1 MGIRH
6 DDVYNEAGALA
17 AMALSTM
24 KVTYEPMI
32 YYGRDISNRQNPVAP
47 APVNQ
52 KVGGEERGDVLVHSL
67 WEKGC
72 GCVPDIRI
80 TDTDARSYQSIASHK
95 VLERAAKVKKA
106 KYNEACLE
114 QHRSFMLPLVYSVD
128 GLACKEA

>member
-6 DDVYNEAGALA
+6 DDVCNEAGALA
-17 AMALSTM
+17 AMALSKT
-24 KVTYEPMI
+24 KVTYKPMI
-32 YYGRDISNRQNPVAP
+32 YYVRDISSRQNPAETITKD
-47 APVNQ
+47 Q
-52 KVGGEERGDVLVHSL
+52 MVGGEERGDVLVHSL